1 MREKVVFPT
10 NVPVMA
16 TLAYDEGLD
25 VEGRFGDQVMY
36 TLEDGRVMYVAPMVR
51 TKIEE
56 LGIGKGQPF
65 TVCKAER
72 RNGSRRWIEWV
83 VNPSGSPA
91 TPEPV
96 QKDRPDHPPRTAGA
110 PHQTQPANP
119 VSTRSGARSTAQG
132 NHPDSGLKSQARTNG
147 MPQTPGGSLSGTLLA
162 MPGAALAIQSAL
174 ITGIDAAIAAEQ
186 YAAAK
191 GLSLRF
197 TSEDVRAIALS
208 LFIQQAREGGVK
220 WQPQ

>member
-1 MREKVVFPT
+1 MREKVIFST
-10 NVPVMA
+10 NVPVTV
-16 TLAYDEGLD
+16 TLAFQDGLD

-65 TVCKAER
+65 TMCKAER
-72 RNGSRRWIEWV
+72 RNGSRRWIEWT
-83 VNPSGSPA
+83 VNPPVPP
-91 TPEPV
+91 TTQEHV
-96 QKDRPDHPPRTAGA
+96 QKDHPDHAPRTAGA
-110 PHQTQPANP
+110 THQTQPANP
-119 VSTRSGARSTAQG
+119 NSRSSDRSTAQSNQSEG
-132 NHPDSGLKSQARTNG
+132 GLKSQARTNG
-147 MPQTPGGSLSGTLLA
+147 IPQTPVGSSIGPLLA
-162 MPGAALAIQSAL
+162 MPGVALAIQSAL

-197 TSEDVRAIALS
+197 TSEDVRAIALT
-208 LFIQQAREGGVK
+208 LFIQQAREGGSK
-220 WQPQ
+220 WQR